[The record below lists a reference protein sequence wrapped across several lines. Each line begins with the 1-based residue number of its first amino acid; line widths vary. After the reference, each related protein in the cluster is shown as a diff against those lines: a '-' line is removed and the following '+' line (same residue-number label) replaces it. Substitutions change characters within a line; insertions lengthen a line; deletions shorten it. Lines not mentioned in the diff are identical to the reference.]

1 MHDCHRCAAPSFVLS
16 PVRPAQ
22 QQNRN
27 GFNCRAPGKFS
38 RLAHEGAT
46 AGISVGTSNTTMTA
60 PNQLHHAVAAAATA
74 AAAPIQRI
82 TKTFGPVSDTV
93 GYWGPVTASIDWC
106 ESNYR
111 ITHYIAEFFNST
123 SNLFTVVAG
132 ISLAMTARRLQLER
146 RYALIGFFLA
156 LVGVGSFMFH
166 GTLLF
171 EAQLLDEL
179 PMIYMMLQFLYVIL
193 ENEPRRKYPWLPT
206 ALVAVAAVYSWAHVY
221 FDFVVVF
228 HVVFGALTAPG
239 LIFAI
244 PHGWRDR
251 ELQWVFGLSYACL
264 WISFAFWKLDQS
276 FCPTLEHL
284 YLHAVWHAGTA
295 ISAVLWAKGA
305 MAVRLRDALGR
316 RIAWHWYGLFRL
328 IPTLSAARPR
338 RRASST
344 TRAPSPTD
352 SGTADSPVVVSG
364 VAAARRGHVRTNS
377 GDVVGIRLAGRA

>member
-1 MHDCHRCAAPSFVLS
+1 M
-16 PVRPAQ
+16 
-22 QQNRN
+22 
-27 GFNCRAPGKFS
+27 
-38 RLAHEGAT
+38 AT
-46 AGISVGTSNTTMTA
+46 
-60 PNQLHHAVAAAATA
+60 PNQLHHVSSAVAEAATA
-74 AAAPIQRI
+74 ATAPIRRI

-123 SNLFTVVAG
+123 SNLFTVAAG
-132 ISLAMTARRLQLER
+132 ISLAMTTRRLQLER

-193 ENEPRRKYPWLPT
+193 ENEPRRKHPWLPT
-206 ALVAVAAVYSWAHVY
+206 ALVTAAAIYSWAHVY

-251 ELQWVFGLSYACL
+251 ELRWVFGLSYACL
-264 WISFAFWKLDQS
+264 WISFALWKLDQT
-276 FCPTLEHL
+276 FCPTFEHL
-284 YLHAVWHAGTA
+284 YLHAFWHAGTA
-295 ISAVLWAKGA
+295 VSAVLWAKGA

-316 RIAWHWYGLFRL
+316 RIAWHWHDPFRL

-338 RRASST
+338 RRASA
-344 TRAPSPTD
+344 TRATSPTD
-352 SGTADSPVVVSG
+352 SGTADSPVVVG
-364 VAAARRGHVRTNS
+364 GGGGARRALARTASDEVVLGARPVRRT
-377 GDVVGIRLAGRA
+377 